1 MIRKM
6 LMGMLLFGGLSVGAL
21 AHADDH
27 PAQKLVFDTAEK
39 ILTSLRA
46 EREVVTKDNKRV
58 FELVDAI
65 IFTHFDFN
73 KMAAWVLG
81 KHWRTATPD
90 QKERFTREFK
100 RLLVRTYSKALVDN
114 MDRKIEYLP
123 LRAAEG
129 ADDLTVR
136 TEIPQD
142 GGFPL
147 PINYNMYFKD
157 GVWKVYD
164 VDIDGISMVKNY
176 RTTFGAE
183 INKGDV
189 DALITKLKDRNEQ
202 AQDE

>member
-1 MIRKM
+1 MIRTLLAGM
-6 LMGMLLFGGLSVGAL
+6 LMCGLMISQPTR
-21 AHADDH
+21 ADDH
-27 PAQKLVFDTAEK
+27 PAQKLVQETAEK

-46 EREVVTKDNKRV
+46 EREVVVKDNKRV

-81 KHWRTATPD
+81 KHWRKASKD
-90 QKERFTREFK
+90 QKDRFTHEFK
-100 RLLVRTYSKALVDN
+100 VLLVRTYSKALVDN
-114 MDRKIEYLP
+114 MDRAIEYLP
-123 LRAAEG
+123 LRAKEG
-129 ADDLTVR
+129 TEDLTVR
-136 TEIPQD
+136 TEIPQS

-147 PINYNMYFKD
+147 PINYSMYLKN
-157 GVWKVYD
+157 GAWKVYD

-189 DALITKLKDRNEQ
+189 DALIEKLKTRNIE

>member
-1 MIRKM
+1 MNRM
-6 LMGMLLFGGLSVGAL
+6 LSTGLVLCTLASAL
-21 AHADDH
+21 PASADDH
-27 PAQKLVFDTAEK
+27 PAEVLVRNTADK

-58 FELVDAI
+58 FELVDNI

-81 KHWRTATPD
+81 KHWRTAKPE
-90 QKERFTREFK
+90 QKVQFTEQFK
-100 RLLVRTYSKALVDN
+100 ILLVRTYSKALVDN
-114 MDRKIEYLP
+114 MDRNIVYQP
-123 LRAAEG
+123 LRAKEG
-129 ADDLTVR
+129 ADDVTVH

-147 PINYNMYFKD
+147 PINYSMYLKD
-157 GVWKVYD
+157 GNWLVYD

-183 INKGDV
+183 INKGDI
-189 DALITKLKDRNEQ
+189 DALIKKLKDRNNE
-202 AQDE
+202 AKDE